1 MMRLPLL
8 VLIVGLLTACSPM
21 AGQSPDP
28 GAPTQTAAQACAA
41 QGGQI
46 MRVGRLQTE
55 RCVVPFSDAGKTCRD
70 GDDCLGDCRARDPGP
85 REGANVTGVCA
96 PNDLP
101 FGCNTPIENGRAQPT
116 LCVD

>member
-1 MMRLPLL
+1 MRLPTL
-8 VLIVGLLTACSPM
+8 VLIAFVLAACSPM
-21 AGQSPDP
+21 SATDTT
-28 GAPTQTAAQACAA
+28 APTLTAAEACAA
-41 QGGQI
+41 RGGQM

-55 RCVVPFSDAGKTCRD
+55 RCVTPYSDAGRPCRD
-70 GDDCLGDCRARDPGP
+70 GDDCMGDCRAPDPGV
-85 REGANVTGVCA
+85 REGVGVMGVCA